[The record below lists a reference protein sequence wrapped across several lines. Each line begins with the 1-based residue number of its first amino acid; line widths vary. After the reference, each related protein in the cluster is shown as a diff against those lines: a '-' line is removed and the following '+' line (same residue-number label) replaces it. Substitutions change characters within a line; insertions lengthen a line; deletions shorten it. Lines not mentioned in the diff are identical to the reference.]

1 MTDLDHE
8 AHELRFTHEQIERAT
23 AETERLQR
31 ELNIANADHIALW
44 LEANLP
50 DASIG
55 WLACRI
61 VEAHEQ
67 VMALA
72 LKEADSKNE
81 AQLHEWNNAE
91 ARATAAEAKVAAL
104 TEAVEPFAGV
114 ADSYEDCEQ
123 HPGGCPDD
131 APAGETIGLT
141 VGDFRRARTALASIE
156 GGVA

>member
-104 TEAVEPFAGV
+104 AEALQWAVDEFDGKTRYTSAKQL
-114 ADSYEDCEQ
+114 ANCIEKC
-123 HPGGCPDD
+123 
-131 APAGETIGLT
+131 
-141 VGDFRRARTALASIE
+141 RAAIASNE
-156 GGVA
+156 GGVR